1 MPVMSNSKRMMAMKL
16 ETTSGTAETLVNADC
31 DLHFFD
37 ITVDAE
43 IEHWV
48 NQLATGRHSFAVSP
62 MGKRKI
68 TIGAKHA
75 MRLGASVAVA
85 PKLSKAFKACG
96 QTETVVAVTS
106 VAWTPDALKDEGDGI
121 TATIKVY
128 YVANSGNSVIVTAKG
143 CMGNAVVSMDDLGQP
158 LVASFTFTGAFVG
171 ITDGAALTVTSPDTS
186 IPPAIIGSAVTTA
199 AVPQQIAKFT
209 LDFGNQVELD
219 YDPAE
224 TTGYSAA
231 YIAKRI
237 PKIMMDP
244 KMKLLSVDAH
254 YTRWSAGTEAA
265 ISVATAGVSSMKFVV
280 AAPKGQLV
288 GNKMGDRNE
297 AGIFDQEYELHENA
311 GNDSHSISQV
321 AA

>member
-1 MPVMSNSKRMMAMKL
+1 MTVMVNAKRMMAMKL
-16 ETTSGTAETLVNADC
+16 EATSGTAETLADADC

-75 MRLGASVAVA
+75 MRLGAAA
-85 PKLSKAFKACG
+85 ATPPKLSKAFKTCG
-96 QTETVVAVTS
+96 QTETVVASTS
-106 VAWTPDALKDEGDGI
+106 VAWTPDALKDEGNNV
-121 TATIKVY
+121 TATIKIY

-143 CMGNAVVSMDDLGQP
+143 CMGNCVVSMDDLGQP

-186 IPPAIIGSAVTTA
+186 IPPAIIGSAITTA
-199 AVPQQIAKFT
+199 AVPQQIAKFS
-209 LDFGNQVELD
+209 LDFGNDIQID
-219 YDPAE
+219 YDPADV
-224 TTGYSAA
+224 TGYSAA

-237 PKIMMDP
+237 PKWMMDP
-244 KMKLLSVDAH
+244 KMKLLTVDAH
-254 YTRWSAGTEAA
+254 YTRWSAGTEAVL
-265 ISVATAGVSSMKFVV
+265 SLATAVVGGLKFTVS
-280 AAPKGQLV
+280 APKGQLV
-288 GNKMGDRNE
+288 GNKMADRNE
-297 AGIFDQEYELHENA
+297 AGTFDQEYELHENT
-311 GNDSHSISQV
+311 GNDSHAILQS
-321 AA
+321 A